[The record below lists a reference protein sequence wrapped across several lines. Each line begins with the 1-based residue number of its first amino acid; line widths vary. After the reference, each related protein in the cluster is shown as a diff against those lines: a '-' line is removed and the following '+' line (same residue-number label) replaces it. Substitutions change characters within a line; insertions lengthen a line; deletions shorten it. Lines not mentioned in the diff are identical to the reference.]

1 MSASEASNAVSV
13 ANVPP
18 EIREQLSTWLDQQEE
33 APPTSNHGLLDGNS
47 ILSKAVEEN
56 GIITVESIKIALSQM
71 NLNMDAEVFAEQAC
85 AEGEL
90 LQDGPNRWK
99 RA

>member
-1 MSASEASNAVSV
+1 MSASEASNAVSA

-18 EIREQLSTWLDQQEE
+18 EIREQLSTWLDQQEV
-33 APPTSNHGLLDGNS
+33 ATPTTNHGPVDGDS
-47 ILSKAVEEN
+47 ILSKAADEN
-56 GIITVESIKIALSQM
+56 GIVTVESIKIALGQL
-71 NLNMDAEVFAEQAC
+71 NLDMDAEVFAEQAC

>member
-1 MSASEASNAVSV
+1 MNASEASNAVSV

-33 APPTSNHGLLDGNS
+33 ASPTSNQGPVDGDS
-47 ILSKAVEEN
+47 ILSKATDVN
-56 GIITVESIKIALSQM
+56 GIVTVESIKMALGQM
-71 NLNMDAEVFAEQAC
+71 NLNIDAEVFAERAC

>member
-1 MSASEASNAVSV
+1 MNASEASNAVSV

-33 APPTSNHGLLDGNS
+33 AQPTSNHGPVDGNS
-47 ILSKAVEEN
+47 ILSRAADDN
-56 GIITVESIKIALSQM
+56 GIVTVESIKIALSQM
-71 NLNMDAEVFAEQAC
+71 NLSMDAEVFAERAC

-99 RA
+99 RV

>member
-1 MSASEASNAVSV
+1 MGASEASNAVSV

-18 EIREQLSTWLDQQEE
+18 EIREQLSTWLDQQDE
-33 APPTSNHGLLDGNS
+33 TSPVTNHGPLDGDS
-47 ILSKAVEEN
+47 ILSKAADEN
-56 GIITVESIKIALSQM
+56 GIVTVDSIKIALSQM
-71 NLNMDAEVFAEQAC
+71 KLDMDAEIFAERAC